1 MSSWNKKNKLKLK
14 LFYTMD
20 KYREDAGLEVQE
32 IEGEMTYV
40 NMPFAS
46 TFVNIETNEGKYVSI
61 SRDCILRIDWINLPK
76 WTLLTEQQVTDS
88 AKVRLLN
95 LTNELEI
102 QKNTY
107 EQEKKLD
114 EAIKE
119 GNTPEHG

>member
-14 LFYTMD
+14 IFYTMD
-20 KYREDAGLEVQE
+20 KYREDVGLDILEL
-32 IEGEMTYV
+32 EGEMTYV

-46 TFVNIETNEGKYVSI
+46 TFVNIETSDGKYISI
-61 SRDCILRIDWINLPK
+61 SRDCILRVDWINLPK

-102 QKNTY
+102 QKNNH
-107 EQEKKLD
+107 EQEKKVQ
-114 EAIKE
+114 EAIKD
-119 GNTPEHG
+119 GTTPEHG

>member
-14 LFYTMD
+14 IFYTMD
-20 KYREDAGLEVQE
+20 KYREDVGLDILEL
-32 IEGEMTYV
+32 EGEMTYV

-46 TFVNIETNEGKYVSI
+46 TFVNIETSDGKYVSI
-61 SRDCILRIDWINLPK
+61 SRDCILRVDWINLPK

-102 QKNTY
+102 QKNNH
-107 EQEKKLD
+107 EQEKKVQ
-114 EAIKE
+114 EAIKD
-119 GNTPEHG
+119 GTTPEHG